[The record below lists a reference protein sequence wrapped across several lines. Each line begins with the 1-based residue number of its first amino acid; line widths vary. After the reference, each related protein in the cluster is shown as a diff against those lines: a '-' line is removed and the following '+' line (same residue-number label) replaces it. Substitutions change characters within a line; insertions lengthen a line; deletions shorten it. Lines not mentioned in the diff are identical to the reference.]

1 MNRRYFPLFAA
12 VLLLCTAS
20 CKHQQNTEEQI
31 NGEQQ
36 AVERPQF
43 SADSAY
49 AFTEAQCAFGP
60 RVPNTEAH
68 RSCGA
73 YLAAAF
79 RRFCD
84 TVYVQVFNAKA
95 YNGTLLKSRNIIG
108 SFNPEAKDRILVAS
122 HWDSRPY
129 ADHDPDADAHRTPID
144 GANDGASGVGILIE
158 LARQLSLKHPDKG
171 IDLICFDSEDYGA
184 PQDDDSRYSED
195 DWCLGSQYW
204 SQHPHTAAYS
214 ARFGILLDMVGGAN
228 ALFCKEGTSAFY
240 ARDIQNRV
248 WDYAARLGYASDFS
262 RRETAPIIDD
272 HLYINKMTNIPVIDI
287 IEYNEAGGTGF
298 NPTWHTLRDN
308 MENISRATLQKV
320 GEVVLYT
327 LYNE

>member
-1 MNRRYFPLFAA
+1 MNRKYFYLSAA
-12 VLLLCTAS
+12 LLLCFCSA
-20 CKHQQNTEEQI
+20 CRHQQQTENQTDEKQV
-31 NGEQQ
+31 
-36 AVERPQF
+36 VERPQF

-49 AFTEAQCAFGP
+49 TYTEAQCAFGP

-68 RSCGA
+68 RKCSA
-73 YLAAAF
+73 YLTSMF
-79 RRFCD
+79 QRFCD
-84 TVYVQVFNAKA
+84 TVYVQEFNAKA
-95 YNGTLLKSRNIIG
+95 YNGSQLKSRNIIG
-108 SFNPEAKDRILVAS
+108 CFNPEAKDRIIVAS

-129 ADHDPDADAHRTPID
+129 ADHDPDPSMHRTPID
-144 GANDGASGVGILIE
+144 GANDGAAGVGVLLEI
-158 LARQLSLKHPDKG
+158 ARQLSLKHPDRG

-184 PQDDDSRYSED
+184 PQDEESRQSED

-204 SQHPHTAAYS
+204 SQHPHRAAYS

-228 ALFCKEGTSAFY
+228 ALFCKEGTSTFY
-240 ARDIQNRV
+240 ARDILNRV
-248 WDYAARLGYASDFS
+248 WDYAAALGYTSDFS

-272 HLYINKMTNIPVIDI
+272 HLYVNRLTNIPMIDI

-298 NPTWHTLRDN
+298 NPTWHTLKDN
-308 MENISRATLQKV
+308 MENISRSSLQKV

>member
-1 MNRRYFPLFAA
+1 MLVAALLFFCSA
-12 VLLLCTAS
+12 
-20 CKHQQNTEEQI
+20 CKHQQKPEDQTNNEQKT
-31 NGEQQ
+31 
-36 AVERPQF
+36 AERPSF

-68 RSCGA
+68 RKCSA
-73 YLAAAF
+73 YLTAAF

-84 TVYVQVFNAKA
+84 TVYVQEFNGKA
-95 YNGTLLKSRNIIG
+95 YNGILLKSKNIIG
-108 SFNPEAKDRILVAS
+108 CFNPEAKERILVAS

-129 ADHDPDADAHRTPID
+129 ADHDPDPAMHRTPID
-144 GANDGASGVGILIE
+144 GANDGAAGVGILLEI
-158 LARQLSLKHPDKG
+158 ARQLSLKHPDKG
-171 IDLICFDSEDYGA
+171 IDLVCFDSEDYGA
-184 PQDDDSRYSED
+184 PQDDDAQYSED

-204 SQHPHTAAYS
+204 AQHPHRTAYS
-214 ARFGILLDMVGGAN
+214 ARFGILLDMVGGPN

-240 ARDIQNRV
+240 AQDILNRV
-248 WDYAARLGYASDFS
+248 WNYAAGLGYSSDFS
-262 RRETAPIIDD
+262 SRETAPIIDD
-272 HLYINKMTNIPVIDI
+272 HLYINKLSNIPMIDI

-298 NPTWHTLRDN
+298 NPTWHTLKDN